1 MHKLVVVP
9 YQTVPACRL
18 CEMIVALSISL
29 VNTAAARPYAVLFA
43 LSMTSSISLNLIICC
58 TGPNI
63 YSTGKKIIII
73 YDQGWKWWATKHKLN
88 NNYYY
93 SNQASSNKLLLLL
106 VNVLHSF
113 FVLSPNNLCTHWPS
127 HFAEPNPNSSI
138 IK

>member
-18 CEMIVALSISL
+18 CEMVVALSMSL

-88 NNYYY
+88 N
-93 SNQASSNKLLLLL
+93 SNQASSNKLLLIL
-106 VNVLHSF
+106 VFLFCSLAKQLVYSLAQP
-113 FVLSPNNLCTHWPS
+113 LCWTKPKLINN
-127 HFAEPNPNSSI
+127 
-138 IK
+138 

>member
-1 MHKLVVVP
+1 MQKLVVVP

-18 CEMIVALSISL
+18 CEMVVALSMSL

-73 YDQGWKWWATKHKLN
+73 YDQGWKW
-88 NNYYY
+88 
-93 SNQASSNKLLLLL
+93 
-106 VNVLHSF
+106 
-113 FVLSPNNLCTHWPS
+113 
-127 HFAEPNPNSSI
+127 
-138 IK
+138 

>member
-1 MHKLVVVP
+1 MPKLVVVP

-18 CEMIVALSISL
+18 CEMVVALSMSL

-73 YDQGWKWWATKHKLN
+73 YDQGWKWWATKSIKLN
-88 NNYYY
+88 N

-106 VNVLHSF
+106 VLHSF
-113 FVLSPNNLCTHWPS
+113 FVLSPNNLFTHWPS